1 MRTFVFFLFASFVI
15 FVSASC
21 VALAQVNG
29 PNGDG
34 FDSEVG
40 YGNQMT
46 IDGLQEELPFIYGV
60 AVVHDMFLSY
70 PHAVSIHS
78 IWLDNTSDWDNE
90 DITVHFNY
98 TFVGEIELP
107 GTQFVE
113 RNAGFGDVDGGEHDS
128 DWRFRS
134 ELHVGGLEEG
144 WYTFGAYTLLNAH
157 KEREGN
163 KKADWRAY
171 DTIPIQIE
179 D

>member
-40 YGNQMT
+40 YGDKMT
-46 IDGLQEELPFIYGV
+46 QNGIQEKLPFVYGV

-70 PHAVSIHS
+70 PNAVSIHS
-78 IWLDNTSDWDNE
+78 IWIDNRADEDNE
-90 DITVHFNY
+90 EITVHFDY
-98 TFVGEIELP
+98 DFVGEIELP
-107 GTQFVE
+107 NTQFVE
-113 RNAGFGDVDGGEHDS
+113 RHEGSGEVESGEHDS
-128 DWRFRS
+128 DWRFRN
-134 ELHVGGLEEG
+134 ELDVGGLEEG

-157 KEREGN
+157 KERDWGTR
-163 KKADWRAY
+163 ADWHAY
-171 DTIPIQIE
+171 DTIPIEI

>member
-40 YGNQMT
+40 YGNKRSH
-46 IDGLQEELPFIYGV
+46 DGLQEELPFVYGV
-60 AVVHDMFLSY
+60 AVVHDMFLSF
-70 PHAVSIHS
+70 PNAVSIHS
-78 IWLDNTSDWDNE
+78 IWIDNRADEDDE

-98 TFVGEIELP
+98 TFVGEIEVD
-107 GTQFVE
+107 GTQFVS
-113 RNAGFGDVDGGEHDS
+113 RHGDIGKVESGEHDS
-128 DWRFRS
+128 DWRFRN
-134 ELHVGGLEEG
+134 ELYVGGFDRG
-144 WYTFGAYTLLNAH
+144 GYTFEAYTLLNAH
-157 KEREGN
+157 KEREEG

-171 DTIPIQIE
+171 DFVNITI